1 MKYQSLT
8 IREAIDKLNCRY
20 FLPAL
25 QREFVWTERQ
35 IVRLFDS
42 VMRGYPISSLLFW
55 QPRGAAATKWASYKF
70 LEEARDGGSHNDLAN
85 LSGTNRAVFVLDG
98 QQRLTALNIGLR
110 GIYVSKEKRKH
121 WNNPN
126 AWKYK
131 KLYLDL
137 LHQNRPDEIGDD
149 DQTDVHY
156 RFTFWEQAPAP
167 TKASYWFEVGSILKC
182 RSKAALTK
190 CIQKTIQT
198 IPKPA
203 TKKATRAVKA
213 TLGRLHES
221 IWNDQVIFYH
231 AESRPDYERVLDIFV
246 RANEAGTKLT
256 KSDLLLS
263 TITSNWQ
270 HEDARKEIHDF
281 VDLLN
286 GSMGRQNDFEKD
298 FVMKACFVLCDLPVK
313 FKVTSFTRTNLKTVE
328 EQWPRVKKA
337 LENCVRLVNRLGL
350 DQENLTSVNA
360 LIPVAYYLFQQEGE
374 TMLGS
379 SKWEV
384 RNTKSIHRWLV
395 MALLNRVFSGS
406 SDTMLAALREVLE
419 KHGRKGQEFPI
430 QKLNAA
436 AAARGRTST
445 FGEDSINRIL
455 ELNYDAPETF
465 LALTLL
471 YDDEFWGSVP
481 HHKDHIFPKS
491 RFATNDLTAAG
502 IPSDLCNDFPV
513 LKDRI
518 GNLQLLSEDEN
529 RQKLAKPFEKWVK
542 TRNASFRRKHL
553 IPKDDKL
560 YTLQQFKKFLE
571 QRERLIRL
579 RLKKVFA
586 G

>member
-8 IREAIDKLNCRY
+8 IREGIDKLNRSF

-70 LEEARDGGSHNDLAN
+70 LEEAREDGSHNDLAN
-85 LSGTNRAVFVLDG
+85 LAGTNRAVFVLDG

-110 GIYVSKEKRKH
+110 GIYVSKEKRK
-121 WNNPN
+121 WRNNPD

-137 LHQNRPDEIGDD
+137 LHQKRPDEIGDD
-149 DQTDVHY
+149 DETDVHY
-156 RFTFWEQAPAP
+156 RFTFWEEAPAP
-167 TKASYWFEVGSILKC
+167 TKASCWFEVGTILKC
-182 RSKAALTK
+182 TSRSALTR
-190 CIQKTIQT
+190 CIRKVIKS

-203 TKKATRAVKA
+203 TKKAKQAVRT
-213 TLGRLHES
+213 TLRRLYDS
-221 IWNDQVIFYH
+221 IWHDQVIFYH
-231 AESRPDYERVLDIFV
+231 SETRPDYDRVLDIFI

-281 VDLLN
+281 VDYLN
-286 GSMGRQNDFEKD
+286 DGMGRQNDFQKD

-313 FKVTSFTRTNLKTVE
+313 FKVTSFTRKNLTMVE
-328 EQWPRVKKA
+328 DQWPRVKQA

-360 LIPVAYYLFQQEGE
+360 LIPIAYYLFQQEGE
-374 TMLGS
+374 TLLGS
-379 SKWEV
+379 SKREV
-384 RNTKSIHRWLV
+384 RNAKFIHRWLV

-406 SDTMLAALREVLE
+406 SDTMLAALREVLGR
-419 KHGRKGQEFPI
+419 HGRKGKDFPI
-430 QKLNAA
+430 QQINTAI
-436 AAARGRTST
+436 AARGRTPT
-445 FGEDSINRIL
+445 FAGEAIERIL
-455 ELNYDAPETF
+455 KLNYDDTETF

-471 YDDEFWGSVP
+471 YDDAFWGSTP
-481 HHKDHIFPKS
+481 HHKDHIFPRRHFGGDALS
-491 RFATNDLTAAG
+491 RAKVPPELHEE
-502 IPSDLCNDFPV
+502 LLV

-518 GNLQLLSEDEN
+518 GNLQLLTEDEN

-542 TRNASFRRKHL
+542 TRNVSFRRKHL
-553 IPKDDKL
+553 IPKNRTL
-560 YTLQQFKKFLE
+560 YSLRQFRKFLE
-571 QRERLIRL
+571 QREQKIRS
-579 RLKKVFA
+579 RLKKLFA
-586 G
+586 A